1 MSSVCVTSCASP
13 EMSAATEIIDPRW
26 AQVADVLVEHSTAL
40 QAGERV
46 MIAMGG
52 VETAPLTHALY
63 AACIKAGA
71 LPQAQFLSAELRRS
85 LLRHGDQRQL
95 AWTPEIESY
104 GMEWADVYFGLRG
117 GGRLGDL
124 SDIPAATLS
133 ANQAAQGAISAQ
145 RWQKTR
151 WCLVRVPEESLARQA
166 GVNLATLQD
175 MFFAGCL
182 LDYQAEAADWRATAD
197 KLRGAQTVRIRAGD
211 ETDLSFS
218 VVGRGWVVC
227 DGKINLPDGEI
238 YTAPITDT
246 VDGVIH
252 FDLPGVLGGVA
263 MRDIRLEWRAGELV
277 AASASSNEAY
287 LQRILRTDA
296 GASRLGEFAF
306 GLNRHINRF
315 CGDILYDEKIGGTV
329 HVALGRAYPDC
340 GGVNQSRIHW
350 DLVKDLRVGGAVYV
364 DDQLVLNDGE
374 LLI

>member
-1 MSSVCVTSCASP
+1 MDS
-13 EMSAATEIIDPRW
+13 RW
-26 AQVADVLVEHSTAL
+26 REVAELLVGHSTAL
-40 QAGERV
+40 RAGERV

-52 VETAPLTHALY
+52 LETAPLTQELY
-63 AACIKAGA
+63 EACIKAGA

-85 LLRHGDQRQL
+85 LLLHGDERQL
-95 AWTPEIESY
+95 AWAPEIESY
-104 GMEWADVYFGLRG
+104 GMDWADVYFGLRG
-117 GGRLGDL
+117 ANALGDM
-124 SDIPAATLS
+124 SDIPAAALS

-151 WCLVRVPEESLARQA
+151 WCLVRVPDETLARQA
-166 GVNLATLQD
+166 GVDLAALQE

-182 LDYQAEAADWRATAD
+182 LDYEAEAADWRATAE

-218 VVGRGWVVC
+218 VARRGWVVC

-246 VDGVIH
+246 VEGVIH

-277 AASASSNEAY
+277 AASAASNEAY
-287 LQRILRTDA
+287 LRRILRTDA
-296 GASRLGEFAF
+296 GSSRLGEFAF

-340 GGVNQSRIHW
+340 GGVNRSSIHW
-350 DLVKDLRVGGAVYV
+350 DLVKDLRAGGAVFI
-364 DDQLVLNDGE
+364 DDNPVLIDGKW
-374 LLI
+374 LI